1 MILGGFTKDN
11 DGYTYK
17 NKNYLKIFLVTE
29 NDKNSNYFW
38 TIRNVNYKE
47 EQNDDNF
54 LLQAEKNNYEFKES
68 INSKT
73 FYYRKT

>member
-11 DGYTYK
+11 DGYTDK